1 MKISFHITMFYKL
14 CPILVKERKE
24 CKRIWILFCLS
35 HNIKACKEFLKLDI
49 SKLYILVVGII
60 CLLLIGGYF
69 SFAIFTVNR
78 EKNNAISI
86 ITGNLTYKLE
96 VDGVESNTLIVAGN
110 TTKDFTVT
118 LSNINNRTA
127 RFNFYYVGSLPS
139 NVEAGYKIKKVQIL
153 LHLVQELT

>member
-1 MKISFHITMFYKL
+1 MKYKL
-14 CPILVKERKE
+14 
-24 CKRIWILFCLS
+24 
-35 HNIKACKEFLKLDI
+35 KEFLKLDI